1 MPPRRRKSTEP
12 QVSLPIP
19 AAPAERRASAA
30 ALELSRR
37 RPQRL
42 ADGSLR
48 VERWRSRVRG
58 ERDQAEADFYGVGP
72 ELPTGSH
79 LRDMRSLLGEVL
91 AGLPLE
97 EESFSA
103 EILAEAWERAVGVAL
118 AQMTALLSVERGL
131 ARIRAAHPA
140 ARYELTRLKPR
151 IIAALNRILGEGCVE
166 RVRIVSR

>member
-1 MPPRRRKSTEP
+1 MPPRSRKRVESRAP
-12 QVSLPIP
+12 LPP
-19 AAPAERRASAA
+19 AALAERRAFAV

-48 VERWRSRVRG
+48 VERWRSRARG
-58 ERDQAEADFYGVGP
+58 ERDQAEADFYGVDP

-118 AQMTALLSVERGL
+118 AQMTALLSVERGV

>member
-1 MPPRRRKSTEP
+1 MPPRRKRAETEAP
-12 QVSLPIP
+12 LTP
-19 AAPAERRASAA
+19 AALAERRPSAA
-30 ALELSRR
+30 ALDVSRR
-37 RPQRL
+37 RPQRM

-48 VERWRSRVRG
+48 VERWRSRARG
-58 ERDQAEADFYGVGP
+58 ERDQAEADFYGAGP
-72 ELPTGSH
+72 ELPTGCH

-91 AGLPLE
+91 AALPLE

-103 EILAEAWERAVGVAL
+103 EILAEAWERAAGIAL
-118 AQMTALLSVERGL
+118 AQMTALLSVERGM

-151 IIAALNRILGEGCVE
+151 IIVALNRILGEGCVE